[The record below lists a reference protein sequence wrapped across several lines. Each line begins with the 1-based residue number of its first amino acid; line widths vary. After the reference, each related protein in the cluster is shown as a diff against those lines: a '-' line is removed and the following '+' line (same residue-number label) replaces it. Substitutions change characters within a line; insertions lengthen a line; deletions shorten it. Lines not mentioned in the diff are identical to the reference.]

1 MPSTVGMAVSMLR
14 LTIVLGLL
22 AFILT
27 CQAGK
32 CSSMQLMQCVVVSQE
47 WREVVA
53 LIQSIKGK
61 ERKGALGSAE
71 RALDQGPRGRSSK
84 NKGFLV

>member
-1 MPSTVGMAVSMLR
+1 MPSAAGMAVSVMR

-22 AFILT
+22 ALILT

-32 CSSMQLMQCVVVSQE
+32 CSSMQLMQCVVVRQE

-53 LIQSIKGK
+53 LIQNIKGK
-61 ERKGALGSAE
+61 ERKGALASAE
-71 RALDQGPRGRSSK
+71 RALD
-84 NKGFLV
+84 